1 MFERILIA
9 NRGEIA
15 LRVMRACRELGIK
28 TVAIYSEA
36 DEDALH
42 VRFADEAYCVG
53 PGPVRQSYLN
63 IPNII
68 STALIAGV
76 DAVHPGYGLLAERA
90 QFAEI
95 CETHGLKFIGPSSK
109 TIELMG
115 NKSAA
120 KQVMRQAGVPVI
132 PGGEGNVKN
141 EKQALAVAE
150 EIGYPVMI
158 KAAAGG
164 GGKGMRIATSPQEL
178 LRLWATASA
187 EAEAAFG
194 SPEVYIEKYIEE
206 PRHIEIQIFADKDH
220 NVFHL
225 GERECSLQRRHQKVL
240 EESPSPAVSPQLRR
254 QMGEAAVKGAAA
266 VDYTGAGTMEFLLDK
281 DGRFYFIEMN
291 TRIQVEHPVTEAVCG
306 IDLVKEQILTAA
318 GEAITFRPDK
328 VKLKGHAIEL
338 RINAEDPAQG
348 FLPSPGKIEFYH
360 APGGPGVRVDSHV
373 YTGYVVPPYYDS
385 LLAKLICHAPTR
397 EEAIKKAQAALE
409 EFIIEGVAT
418 TIPFHKALLSHPLF
432 RKGAVHTGF
441 IQAHMNLQPEGGAGE
456 GEK

>member
-1 MFERILIA
+1 LFERILIA

-15 LRVMRACRELGIK
+15 LRVLRACRELGIK

-42 VRFADEAYCVG
+42 VRLADEAYCVG

-63 IPNII
+63 IPNIV

-76 DAVHPGYGLLAERA
+76 DAIHPGYGLLSERA

-95 CETHGLKFIGPSSK
+95 CETHGIKFIGPSSK

-141 EKQALAVAE
+141 EKEVLAVAE

-164 GGKGMRIATSPQEL
+164 GGKGMRIAGNRHEL
-178 LRLWATASA
+178 LRLWATAGA

-220 NVFHL
+220 NVYHL

-240 EESPSPAVSPQLRR
+240 EEAPSPAVSPFLRR
-254 QMGEAAVKGAAA
+254 QMGEAAVRGAAA
-266 VDYTGAGTMEFLLDK
+266 VEYTGAGTMEFLLDK
-281 DGRFYFIEMN
+281 EGRFYFIEMN
-291 TRIQVEHPVTEAVCG
+291 TRIQVEHPVTEAVTG

-318 GEAITFRPDK
+318 GEAITFKPDK
-328 VKLKGHAIEL
+328 VKIKGHAVEL

-348 FLPSPGKIEFYH
+348 FLPSPGKIDFYH
-360 APGGPGVRVDSHV
+360 APGGPGIRVDSHV

-385 LLAKLICHAPTR
+385 LLAKLICYAPTR
-397 EEAIKKAQAALE
+397 EEAIRKAQAALE

-432 RKGAVHTGF
+432 IKGATHTGF
-441 IQAHMNLQPEGGAGE
+441 IPMHMNINSESGSKEGD
-456 GEK
+456 

>member
-1 MFERILIA
+1 
-9 NRGEIA
+9 
-15 LRVMRACRELGIK
+15 
-28 TVAIYSEA
+28 
-36 DEDALH
+36 
-42 VRFADEAYCVG
+42 
-53 PGPVRQSYLN
+53 
-63 IPNII
+63 
-68 STALIAGV
+68 
-76 DAVHPGYGLLAERA
+76 
-90 QFAEI
+90 
-95 CETHGLKFIGPSSK
+95 
-109 TIELMG
+109 
-115 NKSAA
+115 
-120 KQVMRQAGVPVI
+120 
-132 PGGEGNVKN
+132 
-141 EKQALAVAE
+141 
-150 EIGYPVMI
+150 
-158 KAAAGG
+158 
-164 GGKGMRIATSPQEL
+164 
-178 LRLWATASA
+178 
-187 EAEAAFG
+187 
-194 SPEVYIEKYIEE
+194 
-206 PRHIEIQIFADKDH
+206 
-220 NVFHL
+220 
-225 GERECSLQRRHQKVL
+225 
-240 EESPSPAVSPQLRR
+240 
-254 QMGEAAVKGAAA
+254 
-266 VDYTGAGTMEFLLDK
+266 
-281 DGRFYFIEMN
+281 MN

>member
-1 MFERILIA
+1 LFERILIA